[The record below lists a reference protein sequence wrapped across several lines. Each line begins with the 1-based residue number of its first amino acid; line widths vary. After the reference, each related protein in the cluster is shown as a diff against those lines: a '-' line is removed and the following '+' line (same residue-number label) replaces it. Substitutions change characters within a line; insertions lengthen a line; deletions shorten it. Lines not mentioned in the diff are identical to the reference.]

1 MASWGRVWVYT
12 RVLCQAGGIC
22 SSRRALREAI
32 GSRFATAL
40 GCERLQR
47 LVGIL
52 PKAIAR
58 RCGTA
63 AAPPARMGMVRRG
76 GLRRAAN
83 AVVRE
88 ARAANKRVTVM
99 GGASTPAAAKMRPVA
114 HTPGQLAAA
123 AAFVQAWQAS
133 TPAPV
138 ADDAGRGATASAS
151 TASFDDERGAT
162 TASASTASFDDEG
175 GATASSSSTASFD
188 DERGTPSRRTLSF
201 AESETFSETESSPG
215 APSPPRPRRRPWRRR
230 LHLALLACALASGR
244 ASFRREPPRPAGTA
258 VLPVRGV
265 GLADRLLM

>member
-1 MASWGRVWVYT
+1 
-12 RVLCQAGGIC
+12 
-22 SSRRALREAI
+22 
-32 GSRFATAL
+32 
-40 GCERLQR
+40 
-47 LVGIL
+47 
-52 PKAIAR
+52 
-58 RCGTA
+58 
-63 AAPPARMGMVRRG
+63 MGMVRRG

-83 AVVRE
+83 VVVRE

-123 AAFVQAWQAS
+123 AAFVQAWQAP

-138 ADDAGRGATASAS
+138 ADVAGRSSS
-151 TASFDDERGAT
+151 TASFDDERGAM
-162 TASASTASFDDEG
+162 AV
-175 GATASSSSTASFD
+175 SFD

-244 ASFRREPPRPAGTA
+244 ASFPTFRRDPPRPAGM

>member
-1 MASWGRVWVYT
+1 
-12 RVLCQAGGIC
+12 
-22 SSRRALREAI
+22 
-32 GSRFATAL
+32 
-40 GCERLQR
+40 
-47 LVGIL
+47 
-52 PKAIAR
+52 
-58 RCGTA
+58 
-63 AAPPARMGMVRRG
+63 MVRRG
-76 GLRRAAN
+76 GLRQTAR

-123 AAFVQAWQAS
+123 AAFVQAWQAP

-138 ADDAGRGATASAS
+138 ADDAGRT
-151 TASFDDERGAT
+151 
-162 TASASTASFDDEG
+162 
-175 GATASSSSTASFD
+175 SSTASFD

-215 APSPPRPRRRPWRRR
+215 APSPPRPRRRPWRHI
-230 LHLALLACALASGR
+230 HLALLACALASGR
-244 ASFRREPPRPAGTA
+244 ASFRRDPPRPVGL

>member
-1 MASWGRVWVYT
+1 
-12 RVLCQAGGIC
+12 
-22 SSRRALREAI
+22 
-32 GSRFATAL
+32 
-40 GCERLQR
+40 
-47 LVGIL
+47 
-52 PKAIAR
+52 
-58 RCGTA
+58 
-63 AAPPARMGMVRRG
+63 MGMVRRG

-83 AVVRE
+83 VVVRE

-123 AAFVQAWQAS
+123 AAFVQAWQAP

-138 ADDAGRGATASAS
+138 ADDAGRSSS

-162 TASASTASFDDEG
+162 TAASLTVSFVDK
-175 GATASSSSTASFD
+175 
-188 DERGTPSRRTLSF
+188 RGTPSRRTLSF

-215 APSPPRPRRRPWRRR
+215 APSPPRPRRRPWRHI
-230 LHLALLACALASGR
+230 HLALLACALASGR
-244 ASFRREPPRPAGTA
+244 ASFRRDPPRPVGL

>member
-1 MASWGRVWVYT
+1 MRGYWKSFFPAAALSGCVCSASLGY
-12 RVLCQAGGIC
+12 CQGHW
-22 SSRRALREAI
+22 RE
-32 GSRFATAL
+32 L
-40 GCERLQR
+40 WH
-47 LVGIL
+47 
-52 PKAIAR
+52 
-58 RCGTA
+58 TA

-83 AVVRE
+83 VIVRE

-123 AAFVQAWQAS
+123 AAFVQAWQAP

-138 ADDAGRGATASAS
+138 ADDAGR
-151 TASFDDERGAT
+151 EP

-175 GATASSSSTASFD
+175 GGATAASSTVPFD
-188 DERGTPSRRTLSF
+188 DERDTPSRRTLSF

-215 APSPPRPRRRPWRRR
+215 APSPPRPRRRPWRHI
-230 LHLALLACALASGR
+230 HLALLACTCALASGR
-244 ASFRREPPRPAGTA
+244 ASFRRDPPRPAGM
-258 VLPVRGV
+258 VLLPVRGV

>member
-1 MASWGRVWVYT
+1 
-12 RVLCQAGGIC
+12 
-22 SSRRALREAI
+22 
-32 GSRFATAL
+32 
-40 GCERLQR
+40 
-47 LVGIL
+47 
-52 PKAIAR
+52 
-58 RCGTA
+58 
-63 AAPPARMGMVRRG
+63 MGMVRRG

-83 AVVRE
+83 VVVRDI
-88 ARAANKRVTVM
+88 RAANKRVTVM

-123 AAFVQAWQAS
+123 AAFVQAWQAP

-138 ADDAGRGATASAS
+138 ADVAGSSS
-151 TASFDDERGAT
+151 TESFDDERGGA

-175 GATASSSSTASFD
+175 GATTAASSTVSFD

-215 APSPPRPRRRPWRRR
+215 ASSPPRPRRRPWRRR

-244 ASFRREPPRPAGTA
+244 ASFGRDPPRPAGM
-258 VLPVRGV
+258 VQLPVRGV

>member
-1 MASWGRVWVYT
+1 
-12 RVLCQAGGIC
+12 
-22 SSRRALREAI
+22 
-32 GSRFATAL
+32 
-40 GCERLQR
+40 
-47 LVGIL
+47 
-52 PKAIAR
+52 
-58 RCGTA
+58 
-63 AAPPARMGMVRRG
+63 MGMVRRG

-83 AVVRE
+83 VVVRDI
-88 ARAANKRVTVM
+88 RAANKRVTVM

-123 AAFVQAWQAS
+123 AAFVQAWQAP

-138 ADDAGRGATASAS
+138 ADVAGSSS
-151 TASFDDERGAT
+151 TESFDDERG
-162 TASASTASFDDEG
+162 
-175 GATASSSSTASFD
+175 GATASASTASFD

-215 APSPPRPRRRPWRRR
+215 ASSPPRPRRRPWRRR

-244 ASFRREPPRPAGTA
+244 ASFPTFRRDPPRPAGM

>member
-1 MASWGRVWVYT
+1 MQLANSPARGYWKSIR
-12 RVLCQAGGIC
+12 L
-22 SSRRALREAI
+22 SRRSGASAAPRWDIA
-32 GSRFATAL
+32 
-40 GCERLQR
+40 Q
-47 LVGIL
+47 
-52 PKAIAR
+52 AIAR

-83 AVVRE
+83 VVVRE

-99 GGASTPAAAKMRPVA
+99 NGASTPAAAKMRPVA

-123 AAFVQAWQAS
+123 AAFVQAWQAP

-138 ADDAGRGATASAS
+138 ADDAHLGATAS

-162 TASASTASFDDEG
+162 TA
-175 GATASSSSTASFD
+175 ASSTVSFD

-215 APSPPRPRRRPWRRR
+215 ASSPPRPRRRPWRRR

-244 ASFRREPPRPAGTA
+244 ASFPTFRRDPPRPAGM

>member
-1 MASWGRVWVYT
+1 
-12 RVLCQAGGIC
+12 
-22 SSRRALREAI
+22 
-32 GSRFATAL
+32 
-40 GCERLQR
+40 
-47 LVGIL
+47 
-52 PKAIAR
+52 
-58 RCGTA
+58 
-63 AAPPARMGMVRRG
+63 MGMVRRG

-83 AVVRE
+83 VVVRE

-123 AAFVQAWQAS
+123 AAFVQAWQAP

-138 ADDAGRGATASAS
+138 ADVAGSSS
-151 TASFDDERGAT
+151 TESFDDERG
-162 TASASTASFDDEG
+162 
-175 GATASSSSTASFD
+175 GATAASSTVSFD

-215 APSPPRPRRRPWRRR
+215 APSPPRPRRRPWRHI
-230 LHLALLACALASGR
+230 HLALLACTCALASGH
-244 ASFRREPPRPAGTA
+244 ASFRRDPPRPAGM

>member
-1 MASWGRVWVYT
+1 
-12 RVLCQAGGIC
+12 
-22 SSRRALREAI
+22 
-32 GSRFATAL
+32 
-40 GCERLQR
+40 
-47 LVGIL
+47 
-52 PKAIAR
+52 
-58 RCGTA
+58 
-63 AAPPARMGMVRRG
+63 MGMLRRG

-83 AVVRE
+83 VVVRE

-123 AAFVQAWQAS
+123 AAFVQAWQAP

-151 TASFDDERGAT
+151 TASFDDEGGGASFDDERGAT
-162 TASASTASFDDEG
+162 TA
-175 GATASSSSTASFD
+175 ASSTVSFD

-244 ASFRREPPRPAGTA
+244 ASFQRDEPPRPAGM

>member
-1 MASWGRVWVYT
+1 
-12 RVLCQAGGIC
+12 
-22 SSRRALREAI
+22 
-32 GSRFATAL
+32 
-40 GCERLQR
+40 
-47 LVGIL
+47 
-52 PKAIAR
+52 
-58 RCGTA
+58 
-63 AAPPARMGMVRRG
+63 MGMVRRG

-83 AVVRE
+83 VVVRDI
-88 ARAANKRVTVM
+88 RAANKRVTVM

-123 AAFVQAWQAS
+123 AAFVQAWQAP

-244 ASFRREPPRPAGTA
+244 ASFPTFRRDPPRPAGM

>member
-1 MASWGRVWVYT
+1 M
-12 RVLCQAGGIC
+12 
-22 SSRRALREAI
+22 
-32 GSRFATAL
+32 
-40 GCERLQR
+40 QR

-58 RCGTA
+58 RRGTA

-76 GLRRAAN
+76 GLRQTAR

-88 ARAANKRVTVM
+88 ARAARKQVTVM

-123 AAFVQAWQAS
+123 AAFVQAWQAP

-138 ADDAGRGATASAS
+138 ADDAG
-151 TASFDDERGAT
+151 
-162 TASASTASFDDEG
+162 
-175 GATASSSSTASFD
+175 SSTASFD

-215 APSPPRPRRRPWRRR
+215 APSPPRPRRRPWRRP
-230 LHLALLACALASGR
+230 LHLALLACTCALASGR
-244 ASFRREPPRPAGTA
+244 ASFRRDPPRPAGM
-258 VLPVRGV
+258 VLLPVRGV

>member
-1 MASWGRVWVYT
+1 
-12 RVLCQAGGIC
+12 
-22 SSRRALREAI
+22 
-32 GSRFATAL
+32 
-40 GCERLQR
+40 
-47 LVGIL
+47 
-52 PKAIAR
+52 
-58 RCGTA
+58 
-63 AAPPARMGMVRRG
+63 MGMVRRG

-83 AVVRE
+83 VVVRE

-123 AAFVQAWQAS
+123 AAFVQAWQAP

-138 ADDAGRGATASAS
+138 ADDAGR
-151 TASFDDERGAT
+151 EP

-175 GATASSSSTASFD
+175 GGATAASSTVPFD
-188 DERGTPSRRTLSF
+188 DERDTPSRRTLSF

-230 LHLALLACALASGR
+230 LHLALLVCACTLASGR
-244 ASFRREPPRPAGTA
+244 ASFPTFRRDPPRPAGMA
-258 VLPVRGV
+258 LPVRGV

>member
-1 MASWGRVWVYT
+1 
-12 RVLCQAGGIC
+12 
-22 SSRRALREAI
+22 
-32 GSRFATAL
+32 
-40 GCERLQR
+40 
-47 LVGIL
+47 
-52 PKAIAR
+52 
-58 RCGTA
+58 
-63 AAPPARMGMVRRG
+63 MGMVRRG

-83 AVVRE
+83 VVVRE

-123 AAFVQAWQAS
+123 AAFVQAWQAP

-138 ADDAGRGATASAS
+138 ADVAGG
-151 TASFDDERGAT
+151 
-162 TASASTASFDDEG
+162 
-175 GATASSSSTASFD
+175 SSSTASFD

-215 APSPPRPRRRPWRRR
+215 ASSPPRPRRRPWRRR

-244 ASFRREPPRPAGTA
+244 ASFPTFRRDPPRPAGM

>member
-1 MASWGRVWVYT
+1 
-12 RVLCQAGGIC
+12 
-22 SSRRALREAI
+22 
-32 GSRFATAL
+32 
-40 GCERLQR
+40 
-47 LVGIL
+47 
-52 PKAIAR
+52 
-58 RCGTA
+58 
-63 AAPPARMGMVRRG
+63 MGMVRRG

-83 AVVRE
+83 VVVRE

-123 AAFVQAWQAS
+123 AAFVQAWQAP

-138 ADDAGRGATASAS
+138 ADDAHLGATAS
-151 TASFDDERGAT
+151 TASFDDERGGA
-162 TASASTASFDDEG
+162 TASSSTASFDDEG
-175 GATASSSSTASFD
+175 GATTASFDDERGATTASFD

-215 APSPPRPRRRPWRRR
+215 ASSPPRPRRRPWRRR

-244 ASFRREPPRPAGTA
+244 ASFPTFRRDPPRPAGM

>member
-1 MASWGRVWVYT
+1 M
-12 RVLCQAGGIC
+12 
-22 SSRRALREAI
+22 
-32 GSRFATAL
+32 
-40 GCERLQR
+40 RLQR

-63 AAPPARMGMVRRG
+63 AAPPARIGMVRRG

-83 AVVRE
+83 VVVRE

-123 AAFVQAWQAS
+123 AAFVQAWQAP

-138 ADDAGRGATASAS
+138 AADAGRTS
-151 TASFDDERGAT
+151 
-162 TASASTASFDDEG
+162 STASFDDEG
-175 GATASSSSTASFD
+175 GATTAASSTVSFD
-188 DERGTPSRRTLSF
+188 DEGGTPSRRTLSF

-215 APSPPRPRRRPWRRR
+215 ASSPPRPRRRPWRRR

-244 ASFRREPPRPAGTA
+244 ASFPTFRRDPPRPAGM

>member
-1 MASWGRVWVYT
+1 
-12 RVLCQAGGIC
+12 
-22 SSRRALREAI
+22 
-32 GSRFATAL
+32 
-40 GCERLQR
+40 
-47 LVGIL
+47 
-52 PKAIAR
+52 
-58 RCGTA
+58 
-63 AAPPARMGMVRRG
+63 MGMVRRG

-83 AVVRE
+83 VVVRE
-88 ARAANKRVTVM
+88 ARAANKRVTLM

-123 AAFVQAWQAS
+123 AAFVQAWQAP

-138 ADDAGRGATASAS
+138 AADAGRTS
-151 TASFDDERGAT
+151 
-162 TASASTASFDDEG
+162 STASFDDEG
-175 GATASSSSTASFD
+175 GATMVSFD

-215 APSPPRPRRRPWRRR
+215 ASSPPRPRRRPWRRR

-244 ASFRREPPRPAGTA
+244 ASFPTFRRDPPRPAGM